1 MKSCCRSHSDTNRR
15 GVHRDMRDD
24 TVGGGDRVVLQPV
37 GQNPHARA
45 VPAEIPRGGAPSE
58 LSHGRVG

>member
-1 MKSCCRSHSDTNRR
+1 
-15 GVHRDMRDD
+15 MRDD